1 MGDAVLEIIS
11 SEFLY
16 KEYPDKPEGELTK
29 LRASIV
35 CEPTLALCT
44 KDIALGEY
52 LLLGKE
58 RTRPEEEAANLFCLM
73 RLKL

>member
-1 MGDAVLEIIS
+1 MLCLRLSPVN
-11 SEFLY
+11 FCT
-16 KEYPDKPEGELTK
+16 KNPDKPEGELTK

-52 LLLGKE
+52 LYSEKE